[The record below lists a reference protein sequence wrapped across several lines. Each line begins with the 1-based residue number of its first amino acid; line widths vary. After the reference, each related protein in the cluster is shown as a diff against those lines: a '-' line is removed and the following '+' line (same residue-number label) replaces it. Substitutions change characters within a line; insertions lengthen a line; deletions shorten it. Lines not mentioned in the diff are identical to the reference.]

1 MTGNVSALHRLMH
14 SRLNWNLEVL
24 VFEERGNQSSLEKIS
39 WRRAENQQQL
49 NWGRGFCLHKGIDL
63 EMFFFCV
70 CVLGRVVLSWTVA
83 SMPFILILI
92 FPSSQKFNN
101 SVLLQV
107 FFFSF
112 FLTFLNLKLPLKMFV
127 PDPGR
132 VTSSVKSWSC
142 LIVLIGTLR
151 SDDGDANENV
161 KKTIGLTTETTTLHK
176 HHVFFVHFFAI
187 TA

>member
-1 MTGNVSALHRLMH
+1 
-14 SRLNWNLEVL
+14 
-24 VFEERGNQSSLEKIS
+24 
-39 WRRAENQQQL
+39 
-49 NWGRGFCLHKGIDL
+49 
-63 EMFFFCV
+63 MFFLCV

-127 PDPGR
+127 PDPRR
-132 VTSSVKSWSC
+132 VTSSVKSWCC
-142 LIVLIGTLR
+142 LIVFIGTLR

-161 KKTIGLTTETTTLHK
+161 KKTIGLTTETTTLHM
-176 HHVFFVHFFAI
+176 HHVFLYISLPSPHDYDVKMPNSMFYRGRTQATTKFPLSF
-187 TA
+187 